1 MVSEEDYAEFMLQ
14 YSRKEVDRNRRSF
27 VSAKE
32 VNAVITDEVAI
43 ALVEDKRENKVKASG
58 KKDIINVD
66 VLSENF
72 DTNETVNL
80 ESLKRKGL
88 IGKNVVSVKV
98 LARGVLT
105 KSLTVEAQDFSIEAV
120 KMIVLTGGKATKV

>member
-1 MVSEEDYAEFMLQ
+1 M
-14 YSRKEVDRNRRSF
+14 
-27 VSAKE
+27 
-32 VNAVITDEVAI
+32 
-43 ALVEDKRENKVKASG
+43 
-58 KKDIINVD
+58 
-66 VLSENF
+66 SENF